1 MTNEEPITGSAPASV
16 EISDV
21 HHRDSFLRRHGTRLR
36 GVPMT
41 LDPDLQKRLEG
52 IFRDALNLSQNL
64 HIPFA
69 LDRLSRQLAQA
80 EEVLI
85 EQGHRMRQRP
95 HYGG

>member
-1 MTNEEPITGSAPASV
+1 
-16 EISDV
+16 
-21 HHRDSFLRRHGTRLR
+21 
-36 GVPMT
+36 MT

-69 LDRLSRQLAQA
+69 LAHISRKLV
-80 EEVLI
+80 EVETILV

-95 HYGG
+95 NYGADP